1 MGPSRVGPQA
11 TNVYLARMRERYER
25 AGRDAKGALLDEVCS
40 VTRYHRKAV
49 IRLLRRPASPR
60 LRRPRGRHVAYR
72 REVVAALCAIWT
84 AAGYPWSVRL
94 KALLPAWVP
103 WARRR
108 LRLTAA
114 TEQALLRISA
124 RHIDRRL
131 QPFKQELRTRM
142 YGRTKPGT
150 LLKHHIPVQT
160 ERWNVTEP
168 GFTEIDLVS
177 HSGDCAD
184 GEFLH
189 SLNVT
194 DIHTTWVETQ
204 AVLGKG
210 QARVR
215 QALETIAA
223 ALPFTLRGIDS
234 DNGSEFINAHL
245 YGYCQAQAIQFTRG
259 RPYKK
264 DDNAH
269 IEQKNWIHVR
279 KLVGYAMTRWPP
291 WPRSTRCMRICGCC
305 RICGCLR

>member
-1 MGPSRVGPQA
+1 MGATRVGPQA
-11 TNVYLARMRERYER
+11 TREYLARMRERYER
-25 AGRDAKGALLDEVCS
+25 AGREAKGRLLDEVCE
-40 VTRYHRKAV
+40 VTGYHRKAV
-49 IRLLRRPASPR
+49 IRLLRRPA
-60 LRRPRGRHVAYR
+60 RPGRAGGAGGGCEYAP
-72 REVVAALCAIWT
+72 EVVAALRAIWT

-108 LRLTAA
+108 LRLTPA

-124 RHIDRRL
+124 RQIDRRL
-131 QPFKQELRTRM
+131 QPYKRELRTRM

-160 ERWNVTEP
+160 ERWNVQTP

-204 AVLGKG
+204 AVMGKS
-210 QARVR
+210 QERVR
-215 QALETIAA
+215 QALEVIRRR
-223 ALPFTLRGIDS
+223 LTLRVARDRFGQRVRVHQRPPVSLLSGPCHSVHARPAVQEGRQRAYRAEKLDPRP
-234 DNGSEFINAHL
+234 
-245 YGYCQAQAIQFTRG
+245 QAG
-259 RPYKK
+259 GLRP
-264 DDNAH
+264 
-269 IEQKNWIHVR
+269 
-279 KLVGYAMTRWPP
+279 L
-291 WPRSTRCMRICGCC
+291 
-305 RICGCLR
+305 